1 MRNERLIPSEEKIF
15 EAERKRTQGRVIE
28 AAHDMRPA
36 VEYCFGSEFT
46 TLPLDAKKRKLM
58 GSRIYVVSEIS
69 GAKRSWKAKDVA
81 SHLWSARDAITDVY
95 RDPNVRKELPQ
106 IKEDTK
112 GNPYEFSTE
121 FVRDEVSYTLT
132 LAALTGNTQLVDE
145 AIGRLNE
152 IVDKAEEQTASTLSI
167 FERERLMHQEGE
179 SSFDTVIFQ
188 ESFNRAVEAASDA
201 HRWERVATI
210 ASWYMIDMVQARH
223 PSEAFRGLKTAIR
236 AGFKDHSTATIP
248 IRQTAQALTNGI
260 RHFIWKATTPKD
272 ADYSSLKLD

>member
-69 GAKRSWKAKDVA
+69 RAKRSWKAKDVA

-112 GNPYEFSTE
+112 GNPYEFLTE
-121 FVRDEVSYTLT
+121 MARDEVSFILVLASLTGDAGLLDTAISRMDYIVENAQEQSANT
-132 LAALTGNTQLVDE
+132 LAF
-145 AIGRLNE
+145 
-152 IVDKAEEQTASTLSI
+152 
-167 FERERLMHQEGE
+167 FERERLKHQRGKSRLEASIFRENFNVAIEHSE
-179 SSFDTVIFQ
+179 SL
-188 ESFNRAVEAASDA
+188 E
-201 HRWERVATI
+201 RWERVATI
-210 ASWYMIDMVQARH
+210 ASWYMIDMAKAGH
-223 PSEAFRGLKTAIR
+223 IPEIFRGLKTVIR

-272 ADYSSLKLD
+272 ADYSSLILD